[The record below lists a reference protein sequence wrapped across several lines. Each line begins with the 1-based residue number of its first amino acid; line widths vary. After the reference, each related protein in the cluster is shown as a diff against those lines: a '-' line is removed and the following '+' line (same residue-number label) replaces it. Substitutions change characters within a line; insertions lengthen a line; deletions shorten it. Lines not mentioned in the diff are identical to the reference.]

1 MNKKEFTYD
10 DIMDVSLDF
19 LSLLDMDDLSE
30 QQISLI
36 DKMLDE
42 KKFKMKRIKGK
53 LVRKQVCPKGKIIEK
68 GKCVRPDGKK
78 KKALRKSAIKGAKT
92 RKGKQKE
99 ITAKAERTKNMSS
112 GG

>member
-42 KKFKMKRIKGK
+42 KKFEMKRIKGK
-53 LVRKQVCPKGKIIEK
+53 LVRKQVCPEGKVIVKGD
-68 GKCVRPDGKK
+68 CVRPDAKMKKQIKKRVKVLAKARRGKE
-78 KKALRKSAIKGAKT
+78 
-92 RKGKQKE
+92 KE
-99 ITAKAERTKNMSS
+99 IARKAERTKKKS
-112 GG
+112 GRR